1 MTQEEVL
8 EKIKDISADILKID
22 KGIIQEG
29 SRFSE
34 DLGADSLKSLE
45 LVAAF
50 DEGFEI
56 EMDEDGAL
64 GIKSVGDAA
73 NFIAGYVNKG

>member
-1 MTQEEVL
+1 MNEAEVL
-8 EKIKDISADILKID
+8 EKLKEITTDILKID
-22 KGIIQEG
+22 VALVKED

-34 DLGADSLKSLE
+34 DLGADSLQSLE

-50 DEGFEI
+50 DEGFDI

-64 GIKSVGDAA
+64 EIKNVNDAVT
-73 NFIAGYVNKG
+73 FIKGYVDKK